1 MNIALVVPLLTA
13 LVVALATTA
22 LHRRVRP
29 QLSAAM
35 LTGAILG
42 VAAAAVP
49 TMIVLTVGF
58 LAHLPYFGGGFEWC
72 QTVLGF
78 HASVNPWLGAI
89 ATGLLAVGIVR
100 AGRSVRAWR
109 QHRCV
114 DAGAPALV
122 DSDEWF
128 AYSLPGSGQRVAVS
142 TGLIEALDRDEL
154 EVVLAH
160 ERGHAFHRHDRHLI
174 VAELAAGLVPPLEWL
189 RRRLR
194 FSLERWADEV
204 AVDAVGGDRE
214 KVAFTLARVA
224 LGPSEMPDAVAAFNG
239 LGVPARVEALLRPR
253 PLSHEG
259 FWSSTIG
266 LGVAAVVTA
275 AAVQAH
281 HVVGLLVTLCPG

>member
-1 MNIALVVPLLTA
+1 MTISLLAPLLTA
-13 LVVALATTA
+13 LVIASVITA

-29 QLSAAM
+29 QLSAAL

-42 VAAAAVP
+42 VAAAVVP
-49 TMIVLTVGF
+49 TMVVLAVGF
-58 LAHLPYFGGGFEWC
+58 LVHLPYLGGGFVWC

-78 HASVNPWLGAI
+78 HASVNPWLGA
-89 ATGLLAVGIVR
+89 ATTGFLAVGIVR

-109 QHRCV
+109 RHRCA

-122 DSDEWF
+122 ESDEWF
-128 AYSLPGSGQRVAVS
+128 AYSLPGPGQRVAVS
-142 TGLIEALDRDEL
+142 AGLVEALNGDEL
-154 EVVLAH
+154 EIVLAH
-160 ERGHAFHRHDRHLI
+160 ERGHACHRHDRHLLA
-174 VAELAAGLVPPLEWL
+174 AELAAGLVPPLEWL

-194 FSLERWADEV
+194 FALERWADEV
-204 AVDAVGGDRE
+204 AVDAIGGDRE

-224 LGPSEMPDAVAAFNG
+224 LGPAEMPEAFAAFNG

-253 PLSHEG
+253 PLSNEG

-266 LGVAAVVTA
+266 VGVVAVLLA
-275 AAVQAH
+275 AAVQGH